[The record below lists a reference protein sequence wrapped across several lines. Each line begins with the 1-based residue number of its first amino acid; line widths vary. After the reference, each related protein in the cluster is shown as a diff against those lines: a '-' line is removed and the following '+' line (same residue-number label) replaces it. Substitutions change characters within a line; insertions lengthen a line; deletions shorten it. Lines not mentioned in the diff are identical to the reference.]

1 MGQTHVL
8 SGAVVWLA
16 AVPVLSRDDWL
27 GSYAVELS
35 AGQVIAGAVVAAGAG
50 LLPDIDHPSGR
61 IANTLGPITRTM
73 CRWISRVAGGH
84 RYATHSLA
92 FAAAM
97 GAVMWLLA
105 EHFRYGWW
113 AALFVL
119 VGFGLRGLG
128 LDFKGHPVW
137 SGLKDCVTAGGAVYL
152 MHDLDMGFAG
162 IAVTLGCLAHLLGDC
177 LTPRGCLLL
186 WPVPWRM
193 ETVLVP
199 RTDGRVER
207 QVVVPLLTVAAV
219 VFTTGV
225 LVGDSPFLWFTR
237 LANG

>member
-16 AVPVLSRDDWL
+16 AVPVLSREEWL
-27 GSYAVELS
+27 GSYAMSLS
-35 AGQVIAGAVVAAGAG
+35 SHQVIAGAVVAAGAG

-61 IANTLGPITRTM
+61 IANTLGPVTKTL
-73 CRWISRVAGGH
+73 CRWVSRASGGH
-84 RYATHSLA
+84 RHATHSLL

-97 GAVMWLLA
+97 GAVMGLLA
-105 EHFRYGWW
+105 AYFRYGWW
-113 AALFVL
+113 AALFIL

-128 LDFKGHPVW
+128 LDFKGHGFW
-137 SGLKDCVTAGGAVYL
+137 SGLKDCLAAGAAVYL
-152 MHDLDMGFAG
+152 MHGLDMSFAG
-162 IAVTLGCLAHLLGDC
+162 YAVALGCLAHLLGDC

-186 WPVPWRM
+186 WPVNWRM

-207 QVVVPLLTVAAV
+207 LVVVPLLTCAAV
-219 VFTTGV
+219 VLTARV
-225 LVGDSPFLWFTR
+225 LIGDHPISWLS
-237 LANG
+237 

>member
-16 AVPVLSRDDWL
+16 AAPVLSREELL
-27 GSYAVELS
+27 GTYAVPLS
-35 AGQVIAGAVVAAGAG
+35 SSQLIAGAVVAAGAA

-61 IANTLGPITRTM
+61 IANTLGPVTKTL
-73 CRWISRVAGGH
+73 CRWVSRAAGGH
-84 RYATHSLA
+84 RQATHSLL
-92 FAAAM
+92 FAVAM
-97 GAVMWLLA
+97 GVLMWSLA
-105 EHFRYGWW
+105 EYVRYGWW
-113 AALFVL
+113 AALFIL

-128 LDFKGHPVW
+128 LDFKGHEFW
-137 SGLKDCVTAGGAVYL
+137 SGLKDCLAAGAAVYL

-186 WPVPWRM
+186 WPIPWRM

-207 QVVVPLLTVAAV
+207 LVVVPVLTVAAIV
-219 VFTTGV
+219 LTSGV
-225 LVGDSPFLWFTR
+225 LVGDNPFLWFERIPT
-237 LANG
+237 G

>member
-16 AVPVLSRDDWL
+16 AAPLLSREELL
-27 GSYAVELS
+27 GSHAVTLS
-35 AGQVIAGAVVAAGAG
+35 SSQLIAGAIVAAGAA

-61 IANTLGPITRTM
+61 IANTLGPVTKTL
-73 CRWISRVAGGH
+73 CRWVSRAAGGH
-84 RYATHSLA
+84 RRATHSLL

-97 GAVMWLLA
+97 GALMGLLA
-105 EHFRYGWW
+105 DHFRYGWW

-128 LDFKGHPVW
+128 LDFKGHEIW
-137 SGLKDCVTAGGAVYL
+137 SGLKDCVTAGAAVYW
-152 MHDLDMGFAG
+152 MHDIDMSFAG
-162 IAVTLGCLAHLLGDC
+162 YAVALGCLAHLLGDC
-177 LTPRGCLLL
+177 LTPRGCPLL
-186 WPVPWRM
+186 WPVRWQM

-207 QVVVPLLTVAAV
+207 LVVVPVLAVAAV
-219 VFTTGV
+219 VLTTGV
-225 LVGDSPFLWFTR
+225 LVGDDPFLWFGR
-237 LANG
+237 LTTS